1 MIHEHGTVG
10 FVHFYSVHGA
20 TVCTS
25 TAGSTRFLI
34 ELWNE
39 TRRNEGLVAAILS
52 GKDGTAIVAAVTDA
66 ILNIQAVNQPVFVA
80 SLQEFNQL
88 IEGQFPGQ
96 TVFDGPAALVPRVDA
111 GLQDVVA
118 MIAWIRNPVGKTARA
133 RGCTPVAFV
142 SYGLGQVLRR
152 VCIVWQGIHGGPYRC
167 KGEAQLA

>member
-10 FVHFYSVHGA
+10 LVYFYGVHGA

-25 TAGSTRFLI
+25 AAGSTRFFI
-34 ELWNE
+34 ELRNE
-39 TRRNEGLVAAILS
+39 IGGNEGLVAAIVS
-52 GKDGTAIVAAVTDA
+52 GKDGTAIVAAVADA
-66 ILNIQAVNQPVFVA
+66 ILDIQAVNQPVLVA
-80 SLQEFNQL
+80 LLQEFNQL
-88 IEGQFPGQ
+88 IEGQFAGQ

-111 GLQDVVA
+111 GLQDVIT

-152 VCIVWQGIHGGPYRC
+152 VCIVW
-167 KGEAQLA
+167 